1 MNAPIATNGRTD
13 APDSQDG
20 LTGSTSLTGLTALD
34 ALDTALQEHYRWFH
48 RHPEPSYEEF
58 ETTARIRQI
67 LESHGIE
74 ILDSGLKTGLVAII
88 RGRGREDGHGRGRD
102 ENGALP
108 VIALRGDIDGLPI
121 TENTGLAYA
130 SENPGL
136 MHGCGHDFNLTV
148 ALGAAILLKRQADNG
163 GLNGTVKV
171 IFQPAEEG
179 RATATRPTGAV
190 QVIDTGVLDDV
201 QAFFGTHDGPGE
213 VGSIRIR
220 EGGVSGAVDKFQVT
234 IHGKGSHAAEP
245 DGGVDPILVLTH
257 IVQGLQSIVGRNI
270 DPAHPRVLSVTH
282 IEAGSSWN
290 VIPQDAFFEG
300 TVRTT
305 EPEDRALAKDRAIAI
320 IENTATA
327 YGASADVE
335 WFFGSPSVVNDP
347 DWADFGRRVALDE
360 GLAVAVDRPQLSGE
374 DFSYYLDKAPGLF
387 VHIGAGDTG
396 AAHGPTFRPDPA
408 GIVSGARFL
417 ATIATRALDEWDTVR
432 P

>member
-1 MNAPIATNGRTD
+1 MANTEKVSF
-13 APDSQDG
+13 APDSLSETLQDY
-20 LTGSTSLTGLTALD
+20 
-34 ALDTALQEHYRWFH
+34 YRWFH

-58 ETTARIRQI
+58 KTTAKITEI
-67 LESHGIE
+67 LESFGIE
-74 ILDSGLKTGLVAII
+74 ILDSGLKTGLVAIV
-88 RGRGREDGHGRGRD
+88 RGSEPGS
-102 ENGALP
+102 

-121 TENTGLAYA
+121 TEDTGLPYA

-148 ALGAAILLKRQADNG
+148 ALGAAILLQRRAKNNELQ
-163 GLNGTVKV
+163 GTVKI

-245 DGGVDPILVLTH
+245 NDGIDPINVLTN
-257 IVQGLQSIVGRNI
+257 VMQGLQSIVGRNI
-270 DPAHPRVLSVTH
+270 DPAHPRVLSITH
-282 IEAGSSWN
+282 VEAGSSWN

-305 EPEDRALAKDRAIAI
+305 EPEDRQIAKDRALAVIK
-320 IENTATA
+320 NTAAA
-327 YGASADVE
+327 YGADADVD
-335 WFFGSPSVVNDP
+335 WFFGSPSVVNDAQ
-347 DWADFGRRVALDE
+347 WAEFGRRTAADAGLD
-360 GLAVAVDRPQLSGE
+360 VAVDSPQLSGE

-387 VHIGAGDTG
+387 AHIGAGDTG
-396 AAHGPTFRPDPA
+396 AAHSSVFRPDPTA
-408 GIVSGARFL
+408 IIAGARFL
-417 ATIATRALDEWDTVR
+417 DALADGTLKKLR
-432 P
+432 